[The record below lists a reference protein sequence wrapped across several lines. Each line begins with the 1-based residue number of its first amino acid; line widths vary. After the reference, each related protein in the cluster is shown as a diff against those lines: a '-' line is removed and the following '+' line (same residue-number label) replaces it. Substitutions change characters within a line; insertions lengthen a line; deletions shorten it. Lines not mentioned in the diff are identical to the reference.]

1 MSLSKVG
8 SRYSLD
14 ELERLYEAELLD
26 YQNHLVALDTQL
38 LNDPLN
44 AGLEISIDCTLSA
57 ISALKW
63 CLEKVRVG
71 K

>member
-1 MSLSKVG
+1 MTNKKG
-8 SRYSLD
+8 ERYSLD

-26 YQNHLVALDTQL
+26 YQNHLVALHTQL

-44 AGLEISIDCTLSA
+44 VGLEISVDCTLSA

-63 CLEKVRVG
+63 CLERIRVG

>member
-1 MSLSKVG
+1 MNKAG
-8 SRYSLD
+8 NRYSLD
-14 ELERLYEAELLD
+14 ELERLYEAELKD
-26 YQNHLVALDTQL
+26 YNNHLVALDTQL

-63 CLEKVRVG
+63 CLERIRVG